1 MLNAMSFTKIL
12 KIFAGKLCT
21 IIRDDSVWYAK
32 THYYAPQN
40 LTGYPA
46 DWLSFNPS
54 CESIDRYN
62 KKIVTTLGSQKRTQ
76 DVNAPSGE

>member
-40 LTGYPA
+40 LTIYSLVILLTGSA
-46 DWLSFNPS
+46 STHLVKV
-54 CESIDRYN
+54 SIATI
-62 KKIVTTLGSQKRTQ
+62 KKL
-76 DVNAPSGE
+76 